1 MMVYVVNIIDSN
13 GKILVQREFPSQCER
28 QTYADVIVEILS
40 YLEGRKVKDVKKEIL
55 KENKALKS
63 VLASAR
69 EIEEKFVITEMV
81 LEKS

>member
-1 MMVYVVNIIDSN
+1 MMVHVVNVLDPD
-13 GKILVQREFPSQCER
+13 GKILVQREFGTSVER
-28 QTYADVIVEILS
+28 QIYADLLVSILS
-40 YLEGRKVKDVKKEIL
+40 YLEGRRVKDVMKEIL

-81 LEKS
+81 IEKA

>member
-1 MMVYVVNIIDSN
+1 MVVYVVNIIDPN
-13 GKILVQREFPSQCER
+13 GKILVQREFPTQCER
-28 QTYADVIVEILS
+28 QTYADLLVDILS
-40 YLEGRKVKDVKKEIL
+40 YLEGREIKDVKKEIL